1 MQARF
6 FYDIV
11 CPYAYLASTQI
22 EQLALETGTKIEWV
36 PMLLGGVFRSI
47 GAPQV
52 PALQMSPAKARMN
65 NLDLERWSQRWQVP
79 FSFSKYHPQRSVEAM
94 RLLCLTPQT
103 LQAKVSRRIF
113 EAYWAE
119 QKRLDQTLL
128 ESIAHEFGL
137 LELWQDQAQKA
148 KAKLFENTELAVS
161 FGVFG
166 APALEVDGQIFWGQ
180 DRLDIAR
187 TALGHKPKEIAQGEA
202 PRGSYVEVFHDFS
215 SPFSYLGCQHL
226 EKLVTERG
234 AQVVWRP
241 MLLGALFKS
250 IGAPNVPLFAM
261 NKPKQKY
268 MGKDLQDW
276 AKYWDVPFKFPQ
288 AFPLRTVQ
296 ALRLSI
302 IEPKL
307 TQALYQ
313 EAWVQGHDLGDE
325 EVLSR
330 VLTDHGYDAEV
341 YLEQTQTQSI
351 KDQLRTNTEE
361 AKDKGAFGAPSF
373 ILHRPDEATQL
384 FWGQDRL
391 TLLCEALIKKSL
403 EVKMT

>member
-1 MQARF
+1 
-6 FYDIV
+6 
-11 CPYAYLASTQI
+11 
-22 EQLALETGTKIEWV
+22 
-36 PMLLGGVFRSI
+36 
-47 GAPQV
+47 
-52 PALQMSPAKARMN
+52 
-65 NLDLERWSQRWQVP
+65 
-79 FSFSKYHPQRSVEAM
+79 
-94 RLLCLTPQT
+94 
-103 LQAKVSRRIF
+103 
-113 EAYWAE
+113 
-119 QKRLDQTLL
+119 
-128 ESIAHEFGL
+128 
-137 LELWQDQAQKA
+137 
-148 KAKLFENTELAVS
+148 
-161 FGVFG
+161 
-166 APALEVDGQIFWGQ
+166 
-180 DRLDIAR
+180 
-187 TALGHKPKEIAQGEA
+187 
-202 PRGSYVEVFHDFS
+202 
-215 SPFSYLGCQHL
+215 
-226 EKLVTERG
+226 
-234 AQVVWRP
+234 
-241 MLLGALFKS
+241 
-250 IGAPNVPLFAM
+250 PLFAM